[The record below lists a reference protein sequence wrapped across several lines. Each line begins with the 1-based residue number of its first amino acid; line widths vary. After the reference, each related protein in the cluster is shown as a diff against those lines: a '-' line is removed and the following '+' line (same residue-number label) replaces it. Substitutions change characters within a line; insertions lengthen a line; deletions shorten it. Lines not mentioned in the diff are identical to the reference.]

1 MCKQNIISLHSLE
14 KLWSQLSVCP
24 HTPLL
29 WSFFCLTSPSK
40 QTETQ
45 KHHRDGP
52 QSQWHQRTWG
62 AWFEPFVRDRVQS
75 PHHCLRSLCWCPA
88 NRTHAKNFWCEHSVL
103 RGREHSA
110 FRPCSLVFNR
120 GCGSTSAGK
129 NGLCFWL
136 WFSQFN
142 ILFWCF
148 KRRKTPQNFLFPVSS
163 LRSSTIFTMGLL
175 QGGSSGTAGKGCGN
189 LQPQLPP
196 QKSL

>member
-14 KLWSQLSVCP
+14 KLWSQFSVCP

-52 QSQWHQRTWG
+52 HSQWHQRTWG

-75 PHHCLRSLCWCPA
+75 PHYCLRSLCWCPA
-88 NRTHAKNFWCEHSVL
+88 NRTHAKNFWCELSVW

-110 FRPCSLVFNR
+110 PCRLGRALLCSIEVVGPLLLGKMGCVFGYGSLS
-120 GCGSTSAGK
+120 STFYFDVSREEK
-129 NGLCFWL
+129 PP
-136 WFSQFN
+136 
-142 ILFWCF
+142 
-148 KRRKTPQNFLFPVSS
+148 KTSFFLFP
-163 LRSSTIFTMGLL
+163 L
-175 QGGSSGTAGKGCGN
+175 
-189 LQPQLPP
+189 
-196 QKSL
+196 